1 MGDDFFVC
9 KYISFCTKI
18 IASNPLVVSSVGY
31 LLSMLFAVYKVA
43 AWNHK
48 HRARAFSPSHNDV
61 RGREGETIRA
71 QPSITCMFRLYCKRP
86 TIALFTMLNV
96 NMSSTLPTDRLRAWL
111 VRQSAPH
118 NRP

>member
-18 IASNPLVVSSVGY
+18 ASNPLVVSYVGY

-61 RGREGETIRA
+61 RGREGELDHQGSA
-71 QPSITCMFRLYCKRP
+71 EHYMHVPSLLQATNHCIVYNAECKHVIHITDRP
-86 TIALFTMLNV
+86 TEGVAC
-96 NMSSTLPTDRLRAWL
+96 SSVSPA
-111 VRQSAPH
+111 
-118 NRP
+118 